1 VGGPYSDE
9 SDFEDLATLDDET
22 FEKLV
27 AMGKEMQFENEED
40 ARAWFEQQRDEAW
53 VKERIR
59 KEHRP
64 KRTADTKE

>member
-40 ARAWFEQQRDEAW
+40 ARAWFEQ
-53 VKERIR
+53 
-59 KEHRP
+59 
-64 KRTADTKE
+64 